1 MKSIMVYDRPMCCST
16 GVCGPA
22 VDPILPRFAANLDA
36 IKKAGVSVERFNLA
50 QQPQAFV
57 QNADVQTLLASEG
70 TDVLP
75 LIIVDGR
82 IVSRGLYPSMEML
95 QMWTGAAGLSPDAE
109 TGAKPD
115 SAVSLPIMEPGC
127 CNDSSGCC

>member
-36 IKKAGVSVERFNLA
+36 IQKAGVSVERFNLA